1 MEGRDASQSK
11 VNSAD
16 TDTRGIGVSEYQLD
30 LYLSNQDPWQK
41 GGRDLSS
48 KPDPIK
54 RSGAERYG
62 RRRF

>member
-1 MEGRDASQSK
+1 MEERDASQSK

-16 TDTRGIGVSEYQLD
+16 IDTRGIGVSEYQLD
-30 LYLSNQDPWQK
+30 FYLSNQDSWQK

-54 RSGAERYG
+54 RGGAQRHG
-62 RRRF
+62 RRRL